1 MRIKMKKVIYLII
14 GCLGFVSCG
23 DFLKEYSQDLVYA
36 SSLEDM
42 DEVLIGNG
50 YMKHEGY
57 PSFVFSSGQA
67 NAVYYMWLNVMDDDI
82 QEFGSGPY
90 SVGNSGNP
98 SEYLRSFYEWSKVP
112 FQNEKGVPYDDENW
126 KKLYSHISYSNV
138 IISQVD
144 EFSEDSKGAKR
155 RIKGEAQFL
164 RAAYYYLLVN
174 FYANPYVKA
183 TAETDPGVPL
193 KLIEKVD
200 DKYYSRNSIA
210 EVYNQ
215 IVKDLKDA
223 AENLTG
229 VEQPTVYR
237 VNEAAARI
245 LLSRVYLYMG
255 EWQLAADECDRVM
268 KLGIHLSNLN
278 DFDLTETIGVP
289 GDKLRVT
296 KAQYMNTSQS
306 PEVLFTQGS
315 NGCPYLM
322 FDKTSIGRYAV
333 SQELCDLYTKYPEV
347 TDLRLTGFFSK
358 SQVNGNY
365 RFVRKTSDVLADMT
379 TFDCFIIR
387 SAEAYLNKA
396 EAEAMLGGDAITPIK
411 KLLENRFAGGQIPA
425 IDGLSG
431 KELVE
436 FIRDERRRELCFES
450 QRWFDLRRYAVCV
463 KYPESK
469 EIDHVSYL
477 PATAANA
484 NGIPNGTYRLKRY
497 EEERAYVLPIPG
509 YEIVF
514 NRGELVDNPERED
527 REAI

>member
-1 MRIKMKKVIYLII
+1 
-14 GCLGFVSCG
+14 
-23 DFLKEYSQDLVYA
+23 
-36 SSLEDM
+36 
-42 DEVLIGNG
+42 
-50 YMKHEGY
+50 
-57 PSFVFSSGQA
+57 
-67 NAVYYMWLNVMDDDI
+67 
-82 QEFGSGPY
+82 
-90 SVGNSGNP
+90 
-98 SEYLRSFYEWSKVP
+98 
-112 FQNEKGVPYDDENW
+112 
-126 KKLYSHISYSNV
+126 
-138 IISQVD
+138 
-144 EFSEDSKGAKR
+144 
-155 RIKGEAQFL
+155 
-164 RAAYYYLLVN
+164 
-174 FYANPYVKA
+174 
-183 TAETDPGVPL
+183 
-193 KLIEKVD
+193 
-200 DKYYSRNSIA
+200 
-210 EVYNQ
+210 
-215 IVKDLKDA
+215 
-223 AENLTG
+223 
-229 VEQPTVYR
+229 
-237 VNEAAARI
+237 
-245 LLSRVYLYMG
+245 
-255 EWQLAADECDRVM
+255 
-268 KLGIHLSNLN
+268 
-278 DFDLTETIGVP
+278 
-289 GDKLRVT
+289 
-296 KAQYMNTSQS
+296 
-306 PEVLFTQGS
+306 
-315 NGCPYLM
+315 M

>member
-1 MRIKMKKVIYLII
+1 MRSFFYTIVLILFT
-14 GCLGFVSCG
+14 GCGH
-23 DFLKEYSQDLVYA
+23 FLDDYSQDLVVPKTV
-36 SSLEDM
+36 SDLNEI
-42 DEVLIGNG
+42 LLGNG
-50 YMKHEGY
+50 YI
-57 PSFVFSSGQA
+57 PSWEVKYLRNGSIGWQ
-67 NAVYYMWLNVMDDDI
+67 LNILDDDVNTVI
-82 QEFGSGPY
+82 AYNAMKGSPEMDGTY
-90 SVGNSGNP
+90 YGYTSWQMEVGRNHSGNNLAADNANWDGLYQRIN
-98 SEYLRSFYEWSKVP
+98 SMNIVLHELGNVSQNTEQDKLDALRV
-112 FQNEKGVPYDDENW
+112 
-126 KKLYSHISYSNV
+126 
-138 IISQVD
+138 
-144 EFSEDSKGAKR
+144 
-155 RIKGEAQFL
+155 EAECHFL
-164 RAAYYYLLVN
+164 RAQFYFLLVN
-174 FYANPYVKA
+174 MYAKA
-183 TAETDPGVPL
+183 YDPDNAASELGVPL
-193 KLIEKVD
+193 KLTYYVEHDKEKETQFDRTSVA
-200 DKYYSRNSIA
+200 K
-210 EVYNQ
+210 VYEQ